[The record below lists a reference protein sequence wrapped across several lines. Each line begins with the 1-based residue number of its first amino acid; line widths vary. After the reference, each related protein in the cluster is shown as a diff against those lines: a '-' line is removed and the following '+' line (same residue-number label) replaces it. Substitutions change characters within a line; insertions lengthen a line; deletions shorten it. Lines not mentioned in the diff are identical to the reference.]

1 MVFGWF
7 RKNTGRQIKAEC
19 EEFRKSERDR
29 IFAAVSE
36 RQPVDGLKFEALAY
50 REPGVVEKKL
60 FTFDA
65 SCERVTLIGMR
76 HPLPAEFFGF
86 MIAGLEGKLDD
97 SQNQV
102 YTDMCARYGEWCDLV
117 TKPEN
122 GTLYCYEHPRIV
134 VWVQDAY
141 DCSKMIFARE
151 KQFPLNGL
159 PLKQYISIKDVAKRS
174 PLLVQYFWS
183 RLLDELPSEVQ
194 NNASLWLHD
203 KAWPVGRGSY
213 GNGYDVNAYDYYGR
227 ASRGVDEQ
235 KFS

>member
-1 MVFGWF
+1 MVFNWF
-7 RKNTGRQIKAEC
+7 RKNTAEQIKSGD

-36 RQPVDGLKFEALAY
+36 RLPIDGLKFEELAY
-50 REPGVVEKKL
+50 RESGAVEKKL

-65 SCERVTLIGMR
+65 SCERVTRIGMR
-76 HPLPAEFFGF
+76 HPLPAEVFGF
-86 MIAGLEGKLDD
+86 LIAGLEGKLDD
-97 SQNQV
+97 SQKQICA
-102 YTDMCARYGEWCDLV
+102 DMRAMYGEWCDLV

-122 GTLYCYEHPRIV
+122 GLLHCYEHPRIV

-159 PLKQYISIKDVAKRS
+159 PLKEYVSIKDVAKRS
-174 PLLVQYFWS
+174 PLLVQYFYS
-183 RLLDELPSEVQ
+183 RLFDKLPSEIQ
-194 NNASLWLHD
+194 NNASLYLHNQ
-203 KAWPVGRGSY
+203 AWPVGRG
-213 GNGYDVNAYDYYGR
+213 NCDYYVYAYYYFNW

-235 KFS
+235 KV